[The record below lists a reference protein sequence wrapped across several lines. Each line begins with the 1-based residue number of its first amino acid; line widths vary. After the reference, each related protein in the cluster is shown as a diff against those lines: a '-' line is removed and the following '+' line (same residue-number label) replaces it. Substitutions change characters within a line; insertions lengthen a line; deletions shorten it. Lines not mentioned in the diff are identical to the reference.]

1 MVAQGVDKTSPQA
14 WDSLEGHGFTNLS
27 LAETLG
33 GGQSFVWDQDV
44 AGIWHGVINQVI
56 VRLRIDGS
64 RLEWQTNTPL
74 RFSKKDLLHY
84 LWIDTTYQEAI
95 DTLPWRSDL
104 ILAKCMDSLPGLRIL
119 RQPLDEIL
127 FYFLLSPVKSIPQ
140 IKETGGKVSQIFG
153 PSLGCGKHGFPGWSK
168 LAEVSEKEF
177 RDLKMGYRA
186 KNVAGT
192 AQFIK
197 SHPNWLG
204 SLKQL
209 SYNEARTEIMKL
221 PGVGGKIADCV
232 LLFGGGML
240 EAFPIDTWI
249 DKVLTQRYHLE
260 DWSLKQKLSF
270 ARLHF
275 GNLAGLAQ
283 QFFFSSERLRLL

>member
-1 MVAQGVDKTSPQA
+1 M
-14 WDSLEGHGFTNLS
+14 GFTNLS

-140 IKETGGKVSQIFG
+140 IKRLVERFLK
-153 PSLGCGKHGFPGWSK
+153 SLVLHWGCGKHGFSGLVKISG
-168 LAEVSEKEF
+168 SF
-177 RDLKMGYRA
+177 RKR
-186 KNVAGT
+186 V
-192 AQFIK
+192 
-197 SHPNWLG
+197 
-204 SLKQL
+204 
-209 SYNEARTEIMKL
+209 
-221 PGVGGKIADCV
+221 
-232 LLFGGGML
+232 
-240 EAFPIDTWI
+240 
-249 DKVLTQRYHLE
+249 
-260 DWSLKQKLSF
+260 
-270 ARLHF
+270 
-275 GNLAGLAQ
+275 
-283 QFFFSSERLRLL
+283 